1 MPYYADLPQVPQS
14 IRSIPN
20 APKLYLDNF
29 GYNTYPFGATYDTWA
44 LSYEKDGMDQLNTGT
59 SPPRFDWATDGLDN
73 DGVNGVDDTGERETV
88 PPYPQPLRGL
98 RVRIRIYEPS
108 TRQIR
113 QATVETDF
121 LRE

>member
-1 MPYYADLPQVPQS
+1 
-14 IRSIPN
+14 
-20 APKLYLDNF
+20 LDNF

-44 LSYEKDGMDQLNTGT
+44 LSYEKDGMDQLNTGK
-59 SPPRFDWATDGLDN
+59 FDLATDGLDN